1 MNRELELKLALD
13 SNQLDRV
20 RRHPL
25 VRSLAR
31 RRARTQDLDST
42 YFDTPEHSL
51 REQGMALRVRRIGAR
66 RVQTLKVLGNG
77 GASSLQDH
85 LEFEAELDG
94 DTPDLS
100 LIPDESLQD
109 SFAEAGIQERL
120 GPVFTTTI
128 SRHSI
133 PLQFDDCEVELAL
146 DRGEIVSGDTR
157 LPVSEAEFEL
167 VSGKPS
173 RLYEL
178 ALALSEKIP
187 FVLERRTKAG
197 RGYDIH
203 VDPEPAAVK
212 AKAIALTPEMTVA
225 EAFVIAAR
233 ACLAQICANEPVVLG
248 SMDPEGVHQMRVG
261 VRRFR
266 ALVSAFR
273 PFLAP
278 EARAFLKEELRWL
291 QQVLGPAREWDVFIA
306 ETLAPIEARL
316 ADAPGLALMRKA
328 ALAARDEAY
337 ESARVQLR
345 ERRYTEF
352 LLRTDLLL
360 EDGSWALPGVA
371 HGNGL
376 PPRPIGEVAREILE
390 RNDRKLRKLSKKHH
404 ELSDAELHRIRILG
418 KKMRYS
424 AEFFGSLYDK
434 RALER
439 QLSVLK
445 RIQDALGSL
454 NDAVTGR
461 RQLEELEHRAA
472 QSGVMNGA
480 DMALAAATVRGWQA
494 AQIERDL
501 GDFRVAWP
509 RYRNAKRYWRQ
520 RG

>member
-1 MNRELELKLALD
+1 MNREVELKLALD
-13 SNQLDRV
+13 SNQLDRL

-31 RRARTQDLDST
+31 RRAKTQDLDST

-51 REQGMALRVRRIGAR
+51 REQGMALRVRRIGPR
-66 RVQTLKVLGNG
+66 RVQTLKILRNG
-77 GASSLQDH
+77 CVSSLQH
-85 LEFEAELDG
+85 HVEFEAELG
-94 DTPDLS
+94 GETPDLS
-100 LIPDESLQD
+100 LISDEALRQ
-109 SFAEAGIQERL
+109 SFAEQGLQERL
-120 GPVFTTTI
+120 TPVFTTTI
-128 SRHSI
+128 SRRSI
-133 PLQFDDCEVELAL
+133 ALQLDDSEVELAL
-146 DRGEIVSGDTR
+146 DSGEIVSGDTH

-167 VSGKPS
+167 VSGKPA

-178 ALALSEKIP
+178 ALALSDKIP

-203 VDPEPAAVK
+203 ADPELSPVK
-212 AKAIALTPEMTVA
+212 ATRVELSPEMTAA
-225 EAFVIAAR
+225 EVFVLTAR
-233 ACLAQICANEPVVLG
+233 ACLSQICANEPVVLG
-248 SMDPEGVHQMRVG
+248 TMDPEGVHQMRVG

-273 PFLAP
+273 AFLAP
-278 EARAFLKEELRWL
+278 EALEFLKEELRWL
-291 QQVLGPAREWDVFIA
+291 QQALGPAREWDVFID
-306 ETLAPIEARL
+306 ETLGPIEARMPE
-316 ADAPGLALMRKA
+316 ASGLALMRKA

-337 ESARVQLR
+337 EAARAQLR

-360 EDGSWALPGVA
+360 EDGSWALPGVV
-371 HGNGL
+371 HRNGL
-376 PPRPIGEVAREILE
+376 PPRLIGEVAREILD

-424 AEFFGSLYDK
+424 AEFFGSLYPK
-434 RALER
+434 RALAR

-472 QSGVMNGA
+472 QIGVMKGA
-480 DMALAAATVRGWQA
+480 EMALAAATVRGWQA

-501 GDFRVAWP
+501 ADFKEAWP
-509 RYRNAKRYWRQ
+509 HYREARRYWRV
-520 RG
+520 